1 MDFEKNYELKQGLVD
16 RLRDLI
22 NNNKSISKNYS
33 EFRSI
38 KEKWFQIGP
47 VSNQKNEILWNN
59 FQHHIKNFY
68 DYLRID
74 KTLKKIDDEY
84 NIKKKEKIIDQARK
98 LALSDNLLVAEKLIK
113 KLKKRWRFDTG
124 PIYKEDLGL
133 KKEFQRIQSTIEQKI
148 KVYKKNREDTYK
160 ENLRVKMSYL
170 NKFKEILAQ
179 ESLSINEWKNKID
192 EIEILREKIQISGP
206 LGKKHSKKFWGEFKK
221 YNKKFY
227 SSKNIFFKERKKLYK
242 INITKQEKLISEL
255 WKLIKEK
262 KIEAKKIKTLQQ
274 KWKLIKPI
282 PQKINKKNYQI
293 FKQLCDEVFEI
304 IRNKNK
310 ELNKKTIEELKL
322 QADYIKKTEIHI
334 NEGNIDLNKVI
345 SGWNSFSKTEKELEK
360 RFLTMLEMYLK
371 KQNLDQKEID
381 NKIFDLKTNRM
392 SDSEKKVEKK
402 DLKKELDLTRKQLY
416 TFENNISF
424 FNNKTKQKNIFEDVS
439 KDLDSIRY
447 KIKMLEHKIIKL
459 TK

>member
-74 KTLKKIDDEY
+74 KTLKKIDDEH
-84 NIKKKEKIIDQARK
+84 NIKEKEKIIDQARK

-113 KLKKRWRFDTG
+113 RLKKRWRFDTG
-124 PIYKEDLGL
+124 PTYKEDLGL
-133 KKEFQRIQSTIEQKI
+133 KKEFQEIQSTIEQKI
-148 KVYKKNREDTYK
+148 KLYKKNREDTYK

-192 EIEILREKIQISGP
+192 EIEILREKIQISGQ
-206 LGKKHSKKFWGEFKK
+206 LGKKHSKKFWSEFKK

-255 WKLIKEK
+255 CKLIKEK

-310 ELNKKTIEELKL
+310 ELNKKTKEELKL

-334 NEGNIDLNKVI
+334 NEGKIDLNKVI
-345 SGWNSFSKTEKELEK
+345 RGWNSFSKTEKELEK

-381 NKIFDLKTNRM
+381 SKIFDLKTNRM

-402 DLKKELDLTRKQLY
+402 DLKKELDLTRKKLY

-439 KDLDSIRY
+439 KDLDSMRS

>member
-33 EFRSI
+33 EFRDI

-74 KTLKKIDDEY
+74 KTLKKIDYEY
-84 NIKKKEKIIDQARK
+84 NIKEKEKIIDQARK
-98 LALSDNLLVAEKLIK
+98 LALSDNLLIAEKLIK
-113 KLKKRWRFDTG
+113 KLEKRWKFDTG

-133 KKEFQRIQSTIEQKI
+133 KKEFQEIQSTIEQKI
-148 KVYKKNREDTYK
+148 KLYKKNREDTYK

-206 LGKKHSKKFWGEFKK
+206 LGKKHSKKFWSEFKK

-262 KIEAKKIKTLQQ
+262 NIETKKIKTLQQ

-293 FKQLCDEVFEI
+293 FKELCDEVFEI

-322 QADYIKKTEIHI
+322 QADYVKKTEIHI

-371 KQNLDQKEID
+371 KQNLDQKEIE
-381 NKIFDLKTNRM
+381 NKIFDLRTNRM
-392 SDSEKKVEKK
+392 SDSEKKIEKK
-402 DLKKELDLTRKQLY
+402 DLKKELDLTRKQLC

-439 KDLDSIRY
+439 KDLDSIRS
-447 KIKMLEHKIIKL
+447 KIKMLEHNIMKL